1 MIDFIDIL
9 GDRHGA
15 VTEYSIRHGVNG
27 EKSISGTV
35 YTNDEVIHGVDRGW
49 RLEIDNEFYVIT
61 FAVPVDSGNETQLE
75 FDAVH
80 EFFYEFSKKNVYST
94 LNGSNTA
101 VRYLDFI
108 FNGSGYQYNLEV
120 TIPAFEKEEFGMT
133 NRLALFNDFIKST
146 GVEFVVNNR
155 VVRILREVGTDLS
168 TIVKKGFNMQELR
181 LEKNLKDFVTY
192 KRGFG
197 AWNNDE
203 DQSQGRLEA
212 VYRSPLADLYGELE
226 DEPLVDERFSVKANL
241 EERLQS
247 DVENSYS
254 ISVQL
259 TMEDLTKAGYE
270 YEQPRTGDY
279 IMAMNEDLGFEQKI
293 RIVNYESHYD
303 VNGQLIDHDITCN
316 SLGIAQKNIGS
327 AGLRNTINQ
336 ALDNANLALERAN
349 YAVVSADGKTTNYF
363 GEDDPLTLGYE
374 VRFKDTWYQIIG
386 EDKVM
391 NVWNGAEWEPI
402 TDTRVS
408 KRNAELIAEQ
418 QAALE
423 EVKTTADYSYDQLQQ
438 TIANSG
444 FTDLDTAFGN
454 VKTLSEQAESNAY
467 NAYNAIENFETS
479 VIGPTGRLTLAE
491 QFIDGFRNTAFDP
504 STGQLSLTEQTI
516 NGLQDTVSD
525 PVNGLETKYTQLS
538 GLIDLRV
545 TSEQA
550 RTISE
555 AEILA
560 DKTIKDTRNDNQTPE
575 WYFDNY
581 PKQVVEEFKYRNV
594 IGAPGSQTYGQLTTN
609 IPWSDSS
616 GGYVIQIF
624 KSADGTFERRGRF
637 TSWNEWEKIADTT
650 YVQSQFSILD
660 DKIFAKV
667 SEGDVYSQLLIDSR
681 NILFDANDRFMIS
694 ANKVVIDAT
703 EGAFITSAIIE
714 GLSADKIT
722 AGTIDANVANIINI
736 NADEIVSGNIT
747 GININGSKITNDFDI
762 EVGGDGM
769 TSVRMIG
776 STVIEGDI
784 RTSASLTDGG
794 TLTSYFDPI
803 GVGAIINNSD
813 GSVRSSYALD
823 ASGLYLQNGSV
834 RTYVGDG
841 GFRLSSDSNPVGGT
855 LQYEPSLA
863 RIQLASWNGV
873 EFGSLDQGY
882 YRRIMAVTGFPSI
895 DFFYKVNMQ
904 QGRIED
910 ISELVLRNSQGSKS
924 GSRIRNTSDNW
935 LMMGGKWGTKIG
947 DLSIDGDT
955 LYEILRLPSS
965 GSAVLFRD
973 LNMNGNMVTNQSD
986 ARFKTNINDYK
997 ESSLEMIKSLNFV
1010 TFEYTEKDKPEGV
1023 HFGLLAQEAGAL
1035 GIYDKETDKWMINSS
1050 DQIMHNTHGLQELT
1064 LAHENVVNLASK
1076 AYLKAESNEERIEA
1090 LEAELKQLKGEL
1102 E

>member
-279 IMAMNEDLGFEQKI
+279 IMAMNGDLGFEQKI

-316 SLGIAQKNIGS
+316 SLGITQKNASS
-327 AGLRNTINQ
+327 AGLLNTINQ
-336 ALDNANLALERAN
+336 ALNNANLALERAN

-363 GEDDPLTLGYE
+363 GEDDPIILGYE

-418 QAALE
+418 QSALE

-454 VKTLSEQAESNAY
+454 VKTLSEQAESDAY
-467 NAYNAIENFETS
+467 EAMQLAIGS
-479 VIGPTGRLTLAE
+479 DGRLTLAE
-491 QFIDGFRNTAFDP
+491 QFLDGFRNTAFDP

-516 NGLQDTVSD
+516 NGLQETVSD
-525 PVNGLETKYTQLS
+525 PVNGLETRVTTIADGFQVLSNDVDGLEAQLS
-538 GLIDLRV
+538 VTNENVLARV
-545 TSEQA
+545 Q
-550 RTISE
+550 
-555 AEILA
+555 
-560 DKTIKDTRNDNQTPE
+560 K
-575 WYFDNY
+575 
-581 PKQVVEEFKYRNV
+581 
-594 IGAPGSQTYGQLTTN
+594 
-609 IPWSDSS
+609 
-616 GGYVIQIF
+616 
-624 KSADGTFERRGRF
+624 
-637 TSWNEWEKIADTT
+637 
-650 YVQSQFSILD
+650 
-660 DKIFAKV
+660 
-667 SEGDVYSQLLIDSR
+667 GDVYSQLLIDSR
-681 NILFDANDRFMIS
+681 NILFDAYDRIMLS
-694 ANKVVIDAT
+694 ANKVVIDAS

-714 GLSADKIT
+714 SLSADKIT
-722 AGTIDANVANIINI
+722 AGTIDASQINVIN
-736 NADEIVSGNIT
+736 
-747 GININGSKITNDFDI
+747 
-762 EVGGDGM
+762 
-769 TSVRMIG
+769 
-776 STVIEGDI
+776 
-784 RTSASLTDGG
+784 
-794 TLTSYFDPI
+794 
-803 GVGAIINNSD
+803 
-813 GSVRSSYALD
+813 LD
-823 ASGLYLQNGSV
+823 ASRITTGIIGGSAGNSWNMTTGLLQTVMEGTNTRAELNGGVIRSYSDKYGVAEINGGRIDFDDGTYRVGVNPTNIYFARGNNIRNLYWMSEGLKIQPGPFNSGTDLNTSLHFIGGGTGSHQYIQFSDNATNGILQRITALDRTLWIQHANNRGRVEISNYNRDEFSGDLYLGSMIIKDASGNGL
-834 RTYVGDG
+834 
-841 GFRLSSDSNPVGGT
+841 RLVNN
-855 LQYEPSLA
+855 
-863 RIQLASWNGV
+863 RIEN
-873 EFGSLDQGY
+873 
-882 YRRIMAVTGFPSI
+882 
-895 DFFYKVNMQ
+895 VNRSGNRDVMISPAGMGNLLVKDP
-904 QGRIED
+904 QGRWYGIHAYA
-910 ISELVLRNSQGSKS
+910 
-924 GSRIRNTSDNW
+924 
-935 LMMGGKWGTKIG
+935 
-947 DLSIDGDT
+947 
-955 LYEILRLPSS
+955 LY
-965 GSAVLFRD
+965 
-973 LNMNGNMVTNQSD
+973 NQSS
-986 ARFKTNINDYK
+986 RKIKTNIVDYDGSGLGAVNGLNVVEYNMKQDLARGINERKVGFIAEDSPCIASKDMESIDSYKLTTLTVKAVQELSAKYDDLTFKLFDYDYK
-997 ESSLEMIKSLNFV
+997 IENLKSEV
-1010 TFEYTEKDKPEGV
+1010 
-1023 HFGLLAQEAGAL
+1023 QAL
-1035 GIYDKETDKWMINSS
+1035 KE
-1050 DQIMHNTHGLQELT
+1050 
-1064 LAHENVVNLASK
+1064 
-1076 AYLKAESNEERIEA
+1076 
-1090 LEAELKQLKGEL
+1090 ELKQLKGAA
-1102 E
+1102 

>member
-363 GEDDPLTLGYE
+363 GEDDPITLGYD
-374 VRFKDTWYQIIG
+374 VRYKDTWYQVIG

-418 QAALE
+418 QATLE

-444 FTDLDTAFGN
+444 FTDLYTAFGN

-467 NAYNAIENFETS
+467 NAMQKAIDNASLIGGLDDSISSMSVAIDDINNSLTLKANTTDIDRIDGTITDINNELTFQSGVLSSKVSQTVYNEAIGNIETTQTQLIQTFEDFETS
-479 VIGPTGRLTLAE
+479 VTGSDGRLTLAE
-491 QFIDGFRNTAFDP
+491 QFLDGFRNTAFDP

-516 NGLQDTVSD
+516 AGLQDTVSD
-525 PVNGLETKYTQLS
+525 PVNGLETRVTTIANGFQVLSSDVDGLEAQLS
-538 GLIDLRV
+538 VTNENVLARVQKGDVISQINLEAESTLIQTGKLLLDTETVVFGGDAFIPGAYIEDASIDSAKISQIDASQVDVINLNADSISGNEASFIAAMFSGDV
-545 TSEQA
+545 SQL
-550 RTISE
+550 TISSDSVGMMR
-555 AEILA
+555 L
-560 DKTIKDTRNDNQTPE
+560 
-575 WYFDNY
+575 
-581 PKQVVEEFKYRNV
+581 
-594 IGAPGSQTYGQLTTN
+594 
-609 IPWSDSS
+609 SDSS
-616 GGYVIQIF
+616 GYAFEITNNEARFDLPMNMYAPLSMRTRPLYFGNDRNDQYIQSEGNTLQFRSGLSDNNVQMSIAPGTVNVYATTQMHGNLAMNLNQIF
-624 KSADGTFERRGRF
+624 YSSVAAIR
-637 TSWNEWEKIADTT
+637 
-650 YVQSQFSILD
+650 SQGNTLQF
-660 DKIFAKV
+660 
-667 SEGDVYSQLLIDSR
+667 R
-681 NILFDANDRFMIS
+681 
-694 ANKVVIDAT
+694 
-703 EGAFITSAIIE
+703 
-714 GLSADKIT
+714 
-722 AGTIDANVANIINI
+722 I
-736 NADEIVSGNIT
+736 NAT
-747 GININGSKITNDFDI
+747 
-762 EVGGDGM
+762 
-769 TSVRMIG
+769 
-776 STVIEGDI
+776 
-784 RTSASLTDGG
+784 
-794 TLTSYFDPI
+794 TLMS
-803 GVGAIINNSD
+803 
-813 GSVRSSYALD
+813 
-823 ASGLYLQNGSV
+823 
-834 RTYVGDG
+834 VGDNEMSMW
-841 GFRLSSDSNPVGGT
+841 RT
-855 LQYEPSLA
+855 
-863 RIQLASWNGV
+863 
-873 EFGSLDQGY
+873 
-882 YRRIMAVTGFPSI
+882 
-895 DFFYKVNMQ
+895 
-904 QGRIED
+904 
-910 ISELVLRNSQGSKS
+910 
-924 GSRIRNTSDNW
+924 
-935 LMMGGKWGTKIG
+935 
-947 DLSIDGDT
+947 
-955 LYEILRLPSS
+955 
-965 GSAVLFRD
+965 
-973 LNMNGNMVTNQSD
+973 LNMNGHTIINSPSISD
-986 ARFKTNINDYK
+986 ERLKEFDWDAEEDSLAIVKSWRLGRYRFN
-997 ESSLEMIKSLNFV
+997 
-1010 TFEYTEKDKPEGV
+1010 EKAKDALGLMGQNE
-1023 HFGLLAQEAGAL
+1023 FGLSSQNTPDLMTYTAETDIYGVNHLKWTARNSHAIQQLAL
-1035 GIYDKETDKWMINSS
+1035 G
-1050 DQIMHNTHGLQELT
+1050 
-1064 LAHENVVNLASK
+1064 HENVVLLASK
-1076 AYLKAESNEERIEA
+1076 ADLKAGSNEERIEV
-1090 LEAELKQLKGEL
+1090 LEAELKLLKGER